1 MSRPDELK
9 KASNW
14 HEVLENEVL
23 KKYEEELRER
33 QPLLIHPLLISALL
47 WLVVGF
53 IWYMAWIRE

>member
-9 KASNW
+9 KVSNW
-14 HEVLENEVL
+14 HEALENEVL

-33 QPLLIHPLLISALL
+33 QPPLIHPLLISALL

-53 IWYMAWIRE
+53 IWYMAWIKE